1 MLALLQMVHNLLLR
15 AAYNRYFFSSI
26 LHKDPNQSVYKR
38 LAGYGNQWFR
48 NSNAFVMQ
56 ARALSGGKDSVFHRA
71 INRFLHIFSCLWR
84 IYPQS
89 ADMKTISKTK

>member
-56 ARALSGGKDSVFHRA
+56 A
-71 INRFLHIFSCLWR
+71 
-84 IYPQS
+84 
-89 ADMKTISKTK
+89 